1 MSQLGSDL
9 ELTGIALADV
19 TFIQQLR
26 ESECSSIFQVAVHGK
41 TCVMKVVCFS
51 SNHLP
56 VYWLIIL
63 WQLPCKNLL
72 TQI

>member
-9 ELTGIALADV
+9 ELTGITLADV

-41 TCVMKVVCFS
+41 TCVMEVVCFS

-56 VYWLIIL
+56 VY
-63 WQLPCKNLL
+63 
-72 TQI
+72 